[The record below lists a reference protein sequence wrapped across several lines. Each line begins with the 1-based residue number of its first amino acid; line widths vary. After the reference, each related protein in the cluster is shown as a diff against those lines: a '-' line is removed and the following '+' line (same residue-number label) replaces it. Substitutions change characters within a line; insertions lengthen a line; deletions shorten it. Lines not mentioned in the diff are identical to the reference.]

1 MQWLALKNDHEMFI
15 YTCSFIDLSSK
26 MLPKYHL
33 TVYSNIVA
41 LLNLCMNIR
50 SPQISNLFL
59 KQTSHL
65 SSDSNYWH
73 VSYAILRKE

>member
-26 MLPKYHL
+26 MLPKCHI
-33 TVYSNIVA
+33 TIYSNIVA

-50 SPQISNLFL
+50 LPQI
-59 KQTSHL
+59 
-65 SSDSNYWH
+65 
-73 VSYAILRKE
+73 